1 MKWKKE
7 FIKFLLKKKVFNF
20 GNFILKSG
28 KTSPYFFNSGLL
40 SKGEDIA
47 KIGCFYAQA
56 IINLNIKFDILFG
69 TAYKGIPIV
78 VATSIALK
86 NQYNLDVP
94 YSFNRKEEK
103 KYGEKGSFVGANIK
117 NKKIIILDDVITS
130 GISIN
135 HAAKIIKQEKAEIS
149 SIFVLLDRKEKQ
161 ENYLDIIINS
171 QDKKKCKINSI
182 ITIDDF
188 ISYLLEE
195 KKLKKYAYKLI
206 EYRKKLAIIR
216 SNR

>member
-1 MKWKKE
+1 
-7 FIKFLLKKKVFNF
+7 
-20 GNFILKSG
+20 
-28 KTSPYFFNSGLL
+28 
-40 SKGEDIA
+40 
-47 KIGCFYAQA
+47 
-56 IINLNIKFDILFG
+56 
-69 TAYKGIPIV
+69 
-78 VATSIALK
+78 
-86 NQYNLDVP
+86 
-94 YSFNRKEEK
+94 
-103 KYGEKGSFVGANIK
+103 
-117 NKKIIILDDVITS
+117 VITS